1 MIKIY
6 YSIWDYVL
14 NLQRQQVIRNYSGVF
29 IGMSVLLSIN
39 IATVYLI
46 VKYLTNLD
54 VFIIL
59 NNCFSSIPNGYLR
72 VLWFFVCFFAP
83 ALIINYFLV
92 VYKKKYKIIMRK
104 YRNYRKGTIPI
115 IYAVATIVLFMGTY
129 FFK

>member
-29 IGMSVLLSIN
+29 IGMSVLLSTN
-39 IATVYLI
+39 IATIYLI
-46 VKYLTNLD
+46 IKFLTNLD
-54 VFIIL
+54 IFMIL
-59 NNCFSSIPNGYLR
+59 NSCSPFPNGQLKT
-72 VLWFFVCFFAP
+72 LWFFIYFFAP

-115 IYAVATIVLFMGTY
+115 IYAVATVVLFMGTY
-129 FFK
+129 FLK